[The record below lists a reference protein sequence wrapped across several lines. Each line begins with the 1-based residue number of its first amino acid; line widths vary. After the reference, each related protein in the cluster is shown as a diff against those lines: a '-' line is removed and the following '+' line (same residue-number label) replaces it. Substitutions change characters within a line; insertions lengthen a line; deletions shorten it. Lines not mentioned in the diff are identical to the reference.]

1 MPDPR
6 LKNNQTS
13 KTPRSSGACLACR
26 AKKHKC
32 SGERL
37 VIWLFLHLEIFTTA
51 KLNINI

>member
-6 LKNNQTS
+6 LKNHQTS
-13 KTPRSSGACLACR
+13 KTSRSSGACLACR

-37 VIWLFLHLEIFTTA
+37 VTRLFLHLQSCTTA
-51 KLNINI
+51 KLHV